1 MELKELLDESCIAM
15 DVPLQK
21 KSEVLDAMTESLY
34 EAGIITDKK
43 QFREAVEYRE
53 SLSETGLED
62 GIAIPHGVDTCVNRA
77 AISYVRLREP
87 IEWESMDGKPIQ
99 HVFLLAIPADGDKT
113 HIRMLSELA
122 MMLVRKEART
132 ALNQIQTRQ
141 ELYEIL

>member
-1 MELKELLDESCIAM
+1 
-15 DVPLQK
+15 
-21 KSEVLDAMTESLY
+21 
-34 EAGIITDKK
+34 
-43 QFREAVEYRE
+43 
-53 SLSETGLED
+53 
-62 GIAIPHGVDTCVNRA
+62 
-77 AISYVRLREP
+77 
-87 IEWESMDGKPIQ
+87 MDGKPIQ